1 MSFKNFNPMLAYLPE
16 ATKLLRER
24 FKFGEEE
31 ADKILGQ
38 VMMHFGGQ
46 PHREDIKN
54 PRRLFL
60 ETVRKFAAAKRRE
73 EKAQAIWDRKQ

>member
-1 MSFKNFNPMLAYLPE
+1 MSFKNFDLMLAYLPE
-16 ATKLLRER
+16 ADKVLRER
-24 FKFGEEE
+24 FKFGAQE
-31 ADKILGQ
+31 AEKLLGQ
-38 VMMHFGGQ
+38 VMMHFGRQ

-73 EKAQAIWDRKQ
+73 EKEEAIRAKKQ